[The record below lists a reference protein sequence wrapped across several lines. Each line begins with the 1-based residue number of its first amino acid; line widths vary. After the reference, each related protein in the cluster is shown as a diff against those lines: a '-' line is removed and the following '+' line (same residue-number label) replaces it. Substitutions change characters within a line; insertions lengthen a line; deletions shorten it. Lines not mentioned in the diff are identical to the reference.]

1 MSWLFKIEDRK
12 VFPNEETLLTPPF
25 SQIWQRDESP
35 DKWLAMREFAYIEFM
50 TSQLKSNPYKGYS
63 EKVREVKIKEDI
75 IIDPTWQP
83 DWLVEQAMKKIEEFQ
98 TEGSESYT
106 LLASALRAKEK
117 IEDFFD
123 TFQLDETTD
132 KGALKLKPKDVTGA
146 MLDLDRVVTSIN
158 TLKKKVEEDTF
169 EAVKT
174 RANKVISPFANPDS
188 LND

>member
-1 MSWLFKIEDRK
+1 MASISSNVLVWEIDNTPDPNKIPK
-12 VFPNEETLLTPPF
+12 LV
-25 SQIWQRDESP
+25 
-35 DKWLAMREFAYIEFM
+35 
-50 TSQLKSNPYKGYS
+50 
-63 EKVREVKIKEDI
+63 KEDI

-83 DWLVEQAMKKIEEFQ
+83 DWLVEQAMKKIEELQ
-98 TEGSESYT
+98 TEGSETYN

-117 IEDFFD
+117 IEDFFN

-188 LND
+188 LNE